1 MNRGRNVLW
10 ISLIA
15 MLGLTL
21 VLTACTRSAP
31 ANASGNPP
39 PTKPSPI
46 GGDPEKGKQMFQTK
60 GCIACHVAA
69 GVPGATGTIGP
80 NLNGIGDT
88 SKRPTLADGSTN
100 TPEHIREWI
109 MDPNSKKPGT
119 MMPNLQLS
127 QQEAT
132 DLTAFLLTLTK

>member
-1 MNRGRNVLW
+1 VLVT
-10 ISLIA
+10 A
-15 MLGLTL
+15 VL
-21 VLTACTRSAP
+21 VLTSAMAACTPSTPAAGAASAGSANP
-31 ANASGNPP
+31 AA
-39 PTKPSPI
+39 KAF
-46 GGDPEKGKQMFQTK
+46 GGDVAKGKMLFQSK
-60 GCIACHVAA
+60 GCIACHTAA

-88 SKRPTLADGSTN
+88 AKRPTLADGSTN

-119 MMPNLQLS
+119 MMPNLGLKQD
-127 QQEAT
+127 EAT